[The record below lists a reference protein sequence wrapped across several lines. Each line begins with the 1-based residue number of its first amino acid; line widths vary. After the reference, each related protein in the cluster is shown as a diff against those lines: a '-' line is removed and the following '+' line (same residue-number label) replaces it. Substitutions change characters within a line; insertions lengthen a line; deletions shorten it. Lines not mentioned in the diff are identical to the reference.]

1 MKTLILNADSRPLS
15 VVSIK
20 RAVMLDMNNSN
31 ITALCYYDRLLLST
45 SGEIKI
51 PAVMMY
57 SRYIHIPFKRCPSKR
72 AIRFRDGN
80 KCAYCNISLSPEIFT
95 IDHIIP
101 VSRFDNRNKA
111 NTWDNLV
118 SCCQKC
124 NLKKGNKTPEEAKM
138 ELLNKPK
145 KVDRLFLIDNVPEE
159 WEKYM

>member
-1 MKTLILNADSRPLS
+1 MKTLILNADARPLS

-20 RAVMLDMNNSN
+20 RAVILDMGNANV
-31 ITALCYYDRLLLST
+31 TALCYYDKILMST
-45 SGEIKI
+45 SGEVKI

-57 SRYIHIPFKRCPSKR
+57 SRYISIPFKRCPSKR

-80 KCAYCNISLSPEIFT
+80 KCAYCNITLCPEIFT

-124 NLKKGNKTPEEAKM
+124 NLKKGNKTPDEAGM
-138 ELLNKPK
+138 EMINKPR
-145 KVDRLFLIDNVPEE
+145 KVDRLFLIDNVPKE